1 MSPDPVWARPEV
13 IVHTELL
20 LESFQR
26 LLGRPLHPCTGSPVE
41 RAACLYHAPL
51 VVVSHTPVADPILN
65 YGNAAALALWE
76 MDWDAFTRTPS
87 RLTAEP
93 DRREDRARA
102 LAAVASQGFLEGYAG
117 VRISSRGRRFHIE
130 DGLIWNLVDGDGLFC
145 GQAACFSHWTPLAL
159 PP

>member
-1 MSPDPVWARPEV
+1 MSSDAAAVWTRPEV
-13 IVHTELL
+13 IAHTALL
-20 LESFQR
+20 LDSFQR
-26 LLGRPLHPCTGSPVE
+26 LLGRPLHPCAGGPAE

-51 VVVSHTPVADPILN
+51 VVVSHTPVADPILH

-102 LAAVASQGFLEGYAG
+102 LAAVAAHGFLEGYSG

-130 DGLIWNLVDGDGLFC
+130 DGLIWNLTDAAGVFQ
-145 GQAACFSHWTPLAL
+145 GQAATFTRWTALA
-159 PP
+159 